1 MLVEM
6 NYMLYGYVEAGRQ
19 WYDYLMKVYLD
30 FGFTINV
37 ADPCVIHYRSAAGE
51 VHGTVTVDD
60 TLFTYSSDQVLLE
73 VDDMYVKAFGVG
85 GFTTEKG
92 DDFGHLGMRI
102 VQNRADK
109 SIAVSQS
116 DFVSELQTSAT
127 PMFFKYGVRRG
138 ITASDPDIFEEEEGG
153 VELCDEDREI
163 YRSLNMSLMF
173 AATRTYPECQV
184 TASACASR
192 FIHATERDMRCLL
205 KCILYLV
212 QDPEHCLTIRPASEI
227 IVCSADCSYAT
238 HSDGYSHTGVALG
251 FQGRGDV
258 PDSFFVFS
266 SGKQST
272 IAKSSCHGEPTAANV
287 GADYIVWA
295 RQLM

>member
-1 MLVEM
+1 VASYDVKQAFILAHRPKGRDLYRFVRLSPDLVKILVGLAPDMAPFMGPDGSMLVEM

-60 TLFTYSSDQVLLE
+60 TLFTYSSEQVLLE

-153 VELCDEDREI
+153 VDVTRI
-163 YRSLNMSLMF
+163 GRS
-173 AATRTYPECQV
+173 
-184 TASACASR
+184 
-192 FIHATERDMRCLL
+192 
-205 KCILYLV
+205 
-212 QDPEHCLTIRPASEI
+212 
-227 IVCSADCSYAT
+227 
-238 HSDGYSHTGVALG
+238 
-251 FQGRGDV
+251 
-258 PDSFFVFS
+258 
-266 SGKQST
+266 
-272 IAKSSCHGEPTAANV
+272 IAV
-287 GADYIVWA
+287 
-295 RQLM
+295 

>member
-1 MLVEM
+1 
-6 NYMLYGYVEAGRQ
+6 
-19 WYDYLMKVYLD
+19 
-30 FGFTINV
+30 
-37 ADPCVIHYRSAAGE
+37 
-51 VHGTVTVDD
+51 
-60 TLFTYSSDQVLLE
+60 
-73 VDDMYVKAFGVG
+73 
-85 GFTTEKG
+85 
-92 DDFGHLGMRI
+92 
-102 VQNRADK
+102 
-109 SIAVSQS
+109 
-116 DFVSELQTSAT
+116 
-127 PMFFKYGVRRG
+127 
-138 ITASDPDIFEEEEGG
+138 
-153 VELCDEDREI
+153 
-163 YRSLNMSLMF
+163 MSLMF

-205 KCILYLV
+205 KCILYLA

-238 HSDGYSHTGVALG
+238 HSDGYSHSGVALG

-272 IAKSSCHGEPTAANV
+272 IAKSSCHGELTAANV

-295 RQLM
+295 RQLMEGFGSVVDVGAARLDRKGSPDPSVISGTIQASTLRQDNRSTIHLMVMGRGSFRNSKHIRVREHFIRDLIRDGEITVKWQHTSLMVADLLTKGATRAVFFSLLPSLIGRRCGE